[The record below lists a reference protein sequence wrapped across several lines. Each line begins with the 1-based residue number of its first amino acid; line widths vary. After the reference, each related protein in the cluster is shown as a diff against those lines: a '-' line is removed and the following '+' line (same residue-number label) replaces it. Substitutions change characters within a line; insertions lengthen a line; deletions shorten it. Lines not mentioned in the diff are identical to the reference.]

1 MRGLDPRIHH
11 LEKMD
16 CRVIG
21 ERSDAVLRT
30 AMPGND
36 EDNAPSRRLDPAR
49 SSVFK

>member
-1 MRGLDPRIHH
+1 MRGFDPHIHH

-30 AMPGND
+30 AVSGND
-36 EDNAPSRRLDPAR
+36 AATCCVESKKFLK
-49 SSVFK
+49 ST